1 MKKHILAIAAILL
14 ILAATA
20 CTQYQYD
27 WEDFFPGGK
36 TITTEEDLL
45 LFLLDNG
52 SKAAKVNV
60 TIDPDSDSFPVE
72 VRGRK
77 EISGRIDVT
86 ESREPVF
93 FSSAT
98 TPPGSISA
106 RAASGKDLF
115 VVESGARFVINSLSI
130 NVDESAAATV
140 KNVISVNGGSIS
152 GEGLDI
158 NLNGVEDINGLYI
171 GETTAAS
178 NVSISNSNPG
188 KIDFDENNTEA
199 GVIFENLLESN
210 PDIEKDNTPAIFDVN
225 TASQFTEVLNKY
237 GYVRLTDNIEDLR
250 EFYISAQREYTI
262 DLNGKELTINLANP
276 INITKN
282 QALNVSNGNLNVNL
296 NSSTNP
302 EQAVLCL
309 NGGTLNFSYVN
320 LSTNAKD
327 NSVSGIEIS
336 IDNSTVKSNHD
347 YGTALLFNIDG
358 KLNISNNSVLEAG
371 AQALIVRGGTAEVN
385 DSRIISRGTYVPK
398 DPLYDTYWSDGNSVA
413 VATVVVGNLQ
423 QTSGYKYETRCDLT
437 NSEIELKDDAKYST
451 QPDVFVAST
460 DYNVHLFIDEP
471 YASSIIEE
479 SMYRG
484 SNVYLN
490 SEDTALPANIP
501 STI

>member
-1 MKKHILAIAAILL
+1 MS
-14 ILAATA
+14 
-20 CTQYQYD
+20 QNP
-27 WEDFFPGGK
+27 EN
-36 TITTEEDLL
+36 
-45 LFLLDNG
+45 LF
-52 SKAAKVNV
+52 
-60 TIDPDSDSFPVE
+60 SFP
-72 VRGRK
+72 R
-77 EISGRIDVT
+77 
-86 ESREPVF
+86 PLP
-93 FSSAT
+93 
-98 TPPGSISA
+98 PPGSISA

-320 LSTNAKD
+320 FHSNLTGIFPETSNSKLYISNSSVIAEMAYGISTNAKD